1 MEFLVEEVP
10 PVMCPD
16 ALRYRFTVSDTG
28 VGMSEEFL
36 MHIFDPFAR
45 SDGTE
50 RIEGTGLGLSITKG
64 LVDLMGGEICVDSPP
79 GKGSRFQVELEFQ
92 HADMDSDAVG
102 ADRKVSEAGEADARI
117 FVGMHF
123 LVAEDNEINAEILC
137 ELLAMY
143 GAETVVKEDGRQVV
157 RAFRDA
163 GPDTYDAILMDIQ
176 MPEMNGYEATRAIRR
191 MEREDAAGIPIIAM
205 TANAFA
211 EDVKAAADAGMNAH
225 VAKPVDVDVVRRTL
239 KEAVGVK

>member
-1 MEFLVEEVP
+1 MSQFLVEEIP

-36 MHIFDPFAR
+36 MHIFGPFAR

-64 LVDLMGGEICVDSPP
+64 LVDLMGGEICVDSSP

-92 HADMDSDAVG
+92 HADMDSVAAG

-117 FVGMHF
+117 FEGMHF

-157 RAFRDA
+157 RAFR
-163 GPDTYDAILMDIQ
+163 
-176 MPEMNGYEATRAIRR
+176 
-191 MEREDAAGIPIIAM
+191 AAG
-205 TANAFA
+205 
-211 EDVKAAADAGMNAH
+211 
-225 VAKPVDVDVVRRTL
+225 AKPAGGCSGAS
-239 KEAVGVK
+239 EAPADPRPPNFAAESLMAVPFNLLIRSFCSS

>member
-143 GAETVVKEDGRQVV
+143 GAETVVKEDGRQVF

-163 GPDTYDAILMDIQ
+163 G
-176 MPEMNGYEATRAIRR
+176 
-191 MEREDAAGIPIIAM
+191 
-205 TANAFA
+205 
-211 EDVKAAADAGMNAH
+211 
-225 VAKPVDVDVVRRTL
+225 AKPAGGCFGAS
-239 KEAVGVK
+239 EAPANPCPPNFAAESLMAVPFNLLIRSFCSS